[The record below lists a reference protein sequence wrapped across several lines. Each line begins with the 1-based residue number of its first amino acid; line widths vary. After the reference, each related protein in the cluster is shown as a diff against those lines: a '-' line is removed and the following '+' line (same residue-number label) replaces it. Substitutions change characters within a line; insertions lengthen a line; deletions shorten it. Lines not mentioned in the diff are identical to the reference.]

1 MVKTLYSILHRS
13 LDLTTFL
20 HKYYNYVGN
29 ENGGEDERQ
38 QIVNLALEMYEK
50 IKFIDKN
57 DRIVIIEIMKILSN
71 HDNWS

>member
-1 MVKTLYSILHRS
+1 MSCKE
-13 LDLTTFL
+13 
-20 HKYYNYVGN
+20 KYQEYLNLAENGN
-29 ENGGEDERQ
+29 ENGGEGERQ

>member
-1 MVKTLYSILHRS
+1 MSCKE
-13 LDLTTFL
+13 
-20 HKYYNYVGN
+20 KYQEYLKLAENGH

>member
-1 MVKTLYSILHRS
+1 MSCKEKYQEYLK
-13 LDLTTFL
+13 LDE
-20 HKYYNYVGN
+20 NGN

>member
-1 MVKTLYSILHRS
+1 MSCKE
-13 LDLTTFL
+13 
-20 HKYYNYVGN
+20 KYQEYLKLAENGK